1 MEVVTLG
8 RGAGLTTFWEH
19 AALMMLG
26 SKVCRITGVVMVLN
40 PVVTLLIA
48 DVVLMLAVMLKLA
61 ITFRL
66 AVAFKLAVALLL
78 TCVA

>member
-8 RGAGLTTFWEH
+8 RGVGLTTFWEH

-26 SKVCRITGVVMVLN
+26 SKVCRITGVVMIFN
-40 PVVTLLIA
+40 PVVMLLIA
-48 DVVLMLAVMLKLA
+48 DIVLMLAVAFKLA
-61 ITFRL
+61 TAFRL
-66 AVAFKLAVALLL
+66 VVALKLAVALLL